1 MVLMPMSNTEETP
14 ERYCEDSD
22 NRDSAGC
29 EPVTLDWCSKA
40 ENRMDHRC
48 SCYNV
53 VYGYCNDQP
62 GIPGCKE
69 GLEYVEESM
78 EHIPPTPGKP
88 HHGIARLQYM
98 RRLHCPGNVC
108 VGYNKPKPAELSDLY
123 LSAPCSFNLN
133 MCNQNTQID
142 SAVGD
147 TSVLT
152 VCEINENFMGTDPW
166 EYEVDE
172 DELRYQERLHWKE
185 TVDTE
190 TQRQDD
196 LDARRLAVEKA
207 KQDREFKTIAAM
219 GAGTVSVF
227 CIIVLS
233 IMM

>member
-1 MVLMPMSNTEETP
+1 MVLMPMSNTDETP
-14 ERYCEDSD
+14 EKYCEG

-29 EPVTLDWCSKA
+29 EPVTQEWCSKA

-53 VYGYCNDQP
+53 VYGYCDDQP

-69 GLEYVEESM
+69 GLEYVEKSM
-78 EHIPPTPGKP
+78 EYIPPTPGKP
-88 HHGIARLQYM
+88 HKGIARLQYM

-142 SAVGD
+142 SAVGE
-147 TSVLT
+147 TKALT

-190 TQRQDD
+190 KQRQDD

-219 GAGTVSVF
+219 GAGTISVF
-227 CIIVLS
+227 CILVLS
-233 IMM
+233 IMV